1 MDLTETLESY
11 KKHALDYRVNL
22 TGTLDL
28 EEYNGFKNVITLV
41 KWNFV
46 LYRHI
51 KPQFTAEIFH
61 ETELDIE
68 GLEAETFVPF
78 EEVTQQLL
86 LEWAIEKVGGADYI
100 ETQVWEPGQ
109 MEYIDKQILYSF
121 MTLRDPE
128 EFERT

>member
-28 EEYNGFKNVITLV
+28 DEYNGFKNVITLV

-46 LYRHI
+46 LYR
-51 KPQFTAEIFH
+51 KVQSQFTAEIFH
-61 ETELDIE
+61 ETELDISDLKP
-68 GLEAETFVPF
+68 GTFVPF